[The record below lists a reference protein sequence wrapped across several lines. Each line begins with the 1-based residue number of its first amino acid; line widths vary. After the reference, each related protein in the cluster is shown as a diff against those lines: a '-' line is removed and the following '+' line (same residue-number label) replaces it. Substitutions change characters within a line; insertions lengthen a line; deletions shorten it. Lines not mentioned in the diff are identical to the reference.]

1 MILTSRAGLPLLIA
15 LLMSST
21 AGVGCGD
28 PASPTA
34 PSVSQPPP
42 PSQPGQQPG
51 GLQPVV
57 RTISPNTGSTA
68 GGAWGTIR
76 GSDFQRGATVTFGK
90 NVPSAWVQD
99 SETLLFWSDDPH
111 AAGTVDVIVTNP
123 GGAAATLTAGFTYAP
138 PESFN
143 FNGDWIAHAGP
154 DYEIDM
160 RFTIR
165 NNELVSFSCGTS
177 ATLMPS
183 ASTYVRSGE
192 FSLYGD
198 AGLVISGKVVSSVNA
213 VGAIDIPACSAT
225 QWWADRK

>member
-1 MILTSRAGLPLLIA
+1 MVLAFRARLPLLIA

-21 AGVGCGD
+21 AVGCGD

-34 PSVSQPPP
+34 PSVSQPSQ
-42 PSQPGQQPG
+42 PSQPGEQPG

-57 RTISPNTGSTA
+57 RTISPNAASTA
-68 GGAWGTIR
+68 GGSWGTIA
-76 GSDFQRGATVTFGK
+76 GSEFQRGATVTLGK
-90 NVPSAWVQD
+90 NVLRSVWVQD
-99 SETLLFWSDDPH
+99 SETILFGADDPH

-123 GGAAATLTAGFTYAP
+123 GGHAARLIAGFTYAP
-138 PESFN
+138 PESFD

-177 ATLMPS
+177 ETFTPLAPTS
-183 ASTYVRSGE
+183 VHSGE
-192 FSLYGD
+192 FSLHGD

-213 VGAIDIPACSAT
+213 VGTIDIPACSAAS
-225 QWWADRK
+225 WWADRK